1 MKLKWQDSGVVIL
14 SEIKIDQYVA
24 KATHNINFL
33 ILCYGFKKFHSGDMD
48 LHEGTGHGHKLLL
61 DIENLMEI
69 MKTHPE
75 TNTWILRSKLGVA
88 SQKTFGINWQS
99 ERNPDVMWVVIGNL
113 ELLVT
118 VCVVYPPTPL
128 FQNFTPCHKWSF
140 WPFSGPVMYCSWQ
153 HLARTSRHQS
163 YYRYLEVTDQY
174 LPPFVKQKRVYHAA
188 GNTIFHKP
196 SLGCTDILS
205 QIFLLT
211 RSTPTINYHF
221 FSAIYMRVRSKM
233 PDLWQLRVDH

>member
-1 MKLKWQDSGVVIL
+1 
-14 SEIKIDQYVA
+14 
-24 KATHNINFL
+24 
-33 ILCYGFKKFHSGDMD
+33 MD
-48 LHEGTGHGHKLLL
+48 LHGHKLLL

-88 SQKTFGINWQS
+88 IQKTSGLNWQS
-99 ERNPDVMWVVIGNL
+99 ERNAEMMWVVIGNL

-128 FQNFTPCHKWSF
+128 SQNFTPCHKWSF
-140 WPFSGPVMYCSWQ
+140 RPFSGPVMYCFWQ
-153 HLARTSRHQS
+153 PLARTSRHQS
-163 YYRYLEVTDQY
+163 HFRYLEVTDQY
-174 LPPFVKQKRVYHAA
+174 LPPFVEQKRVYHAA
-188 GNTIFHKP
+188 GNAIFHKP
-196 SLGCTDILS
+196 SLGYWYPS

-211 RSTPTINYHF
+211 RSTPTIDYHLFF